1 MIFQGKQQ
9 IVEWS
14 VRDDIRIHEYDVEF
28 IRMAVEQKMEKSRFN
43 GGYCLQKAVF

>member
-28 IRMAVEQKMEKSRFN
+28 IRITVKQKMEKSRFN
-43 GGYCLQKAVF
+43 GGYRFIKSVF